1 MSVFVVTR
9 ETPPGIRLDVYG
21 NFEAMKATLPEGSTW
36 EGSATMFY
44 HSVYPIYNAAGHYIG
59 INVWHKPVID

>member
-21 NFEAMKATLPEGSTW
+21 NFETMKANPTRR
-36 EGSATMFY
+36 
-44 HSVYPIYNAAGHYIG
+44 
-59 INVWHKPVID
+59 